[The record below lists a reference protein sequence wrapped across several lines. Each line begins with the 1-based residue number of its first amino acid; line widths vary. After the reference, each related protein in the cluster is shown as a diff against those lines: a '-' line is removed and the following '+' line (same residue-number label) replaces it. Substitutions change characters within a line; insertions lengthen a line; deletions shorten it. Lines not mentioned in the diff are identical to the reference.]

1 MYLDFACIVG
11 LFGFPTKSV
20 LLIKFFALGFLQV
33 IHRDSGVFVARSP
46 LMQDCIFQATL
57 RPDIRIRIRSRI
69 IRIRINEPRIRTIIR
84 ITAEQNATTKD
95 NPLIFF

>member
-1 MYLDFACIVG
+1 MCLDFACIVG

-20 LLIKFFALGFLQV
+20 LRMKCFALGFLQV
-33 IHRDSGVFVARSP
+33 MRRGIRRFCGKVSFDARF
-46 LMQDCIFQATL
+46 IFFQATL

-69 IRIRINEPRIRTIIR
+69 IRIRIDEPRIRTIIR

-95 NPLIFF
+95 NP